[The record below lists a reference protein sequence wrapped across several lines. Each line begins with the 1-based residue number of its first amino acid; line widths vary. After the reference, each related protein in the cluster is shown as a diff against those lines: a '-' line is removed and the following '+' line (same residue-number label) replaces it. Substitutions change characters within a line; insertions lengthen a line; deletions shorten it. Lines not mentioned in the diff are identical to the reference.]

1 MSDGSGFDWFQKKDT
16 ITGEADGSPRPAPKP
31 TPKKNVWGEE
41 QQETNF
47 DTEGMSLEE
56 IHDREAQE
64 WEINKMIAD
73 QRGDDTVVIGE
84 SGEWPDGDPHE
95 GEQMVPAN
103 MKKPKQGLP
112 WEKPKKEDVFAGEKI
127 TPKKLDVRV
136 LSNSKE
142 ADEIGSMTNPM
153 KAAVGEE
160 IYDMVKSHATRSDNP
175 MWSELDDQRGGNEFL
190 EGLDA
195 FVFCGIAG
203 PPGCGKTGI
212 IHDSLT
218 EEEIANGAEIW
229 HVDFDGGGRTSKHAH
244 HDNLKNLI
252 ILNPYVYMKGKES
265 ASDQIDN
272 MATYERTLL
281 LCNLAVEQM
290 EKQQAYFKEHGKM
303 PNPYL
308 KTFLFDG
315 SDKWELI
322 CRLCMKISDLGL
334 GNDAI
339 GVATKRVTRFNWGVR
354 KTRYAAASHCWQA
367 LMVGGVHVYTIAHMK
382 PTYDR
387 EGNELEGQEIPGWLK
402 ESDGDMQQ
410 VVLMYVDR
418 ERDELGRLTGVEKA
432 FAVLSKNRVSLDL
445 PGRHT
450 VFERAPEEK
459 GGSKWYG
466 WPSLK
471 YGRFETDDAQTGAN
485 DE

>member
-16 ITGEADGSPRPAPKP
+16 ITGEADGSPTPAPKP
-31 TPKKNVWGEE
+31 KPKKNVWGEE
-41 QQETNF
+41 QEERNF

-64 WEINKMIAD
+64 WEINKVIAE
-73 QRGDDTVVIGE
+73 QREEDAPSED
-84 SGEWPDGDPHE
+84 SKSPS
-95 GEQMVPAN
+95 
-103 MKKPKQGLP
+103 GLP
-112 WEKPKKEDVFAGEKI
+112 WEM
-127 TPKKLDVRV
+127 PKKLDVHV

-142 ADEIGSMTNPM
+142 ANTNHTVPATPL
-153 KAAVGEE
+153 KQVV
-160 IYDMVKSHATRSDNP
+160 DATRSDNP
-175 MWSELDDQRGGNEFL
+175 MWSEIDDQRGGNEFL

-218 EEEIANGAEIW
+218 EEEIANGAEVW

-252 ILNPYVYMKGKES
+252 ILDPYVYMKGKES

-281 LCNLAVEQM
+281 LCNIAVEQM
-290 EKQQAYFKEHGKM
+290 ENQQAYFKEHGKM

-471 YGRFETDDAQTGAN
+471 YGRFETDDSQIGAN

>member
-56 IHDREAQE
+56 IQDREAQE
-64 WEINKMIAD
+64 WEINKAIAD

-103 MKKPKQGLP
+103 MKKPERGLP
-112 WEKPKKEDVFAGEKI
+112 WEQPKKQEVNAQDKI
-127 TPKKLDVRV
+127 TPKT
-136 LSNSKE
+136 E
-142 ADEIGSMTNPM
+142 TTNHTVPATPL
-153 KAAVGEE
+153 KQVV
-160 IYDMVKSHATRSDNP
+160 DATRSDNP

-218 EEEIANGAEIW
+218 EEEIANGAEVW

-252 ILNPYVYMKGKES
+252 ILDPYVYMKGKES

-471 YGRFETDDAQTGAN
+471 YGRFETDDSQIGAN

>member
-16 ITGEADGSPRPAPKP
+16 ITGEADGSPTPAPKP
-31 TPKKNVWGEE
+31 KPKKNVWGEE
-41 QQETNF
+41 QEERNF

-64 WEINKMIAD
+64 WEINKVIAD
-73 QRGDDTVVIGE
+73 QR
-84 SGEWPDGDPHE
+84 
-95 GEQMVPAN
+95 VPAN
-103 MKKPKQGLP
+103 MNKPEQGLP

-127 TPKKLDVRV
+127 MPKKLDVRV
-136 LSNSKE
+136 LSNSEE
-142 ADEIGSMTNPM
+142 ANTNHTVPATPL
-153 KAAVGEE
+153 KQVV
-160 IYDMVKSHATRSDNP
+160 DATRSDNP

-218 EEEIANGAEIW
+218 EEEIANGAEVW

-244 HDNLKNLI
+244 HNNLKNLI
-252 ILNPYVYMKGKES
+252 ILDPYVYMKGKES

-272 MATYERTLL
+272 MATYEKTLL

-471 YGRFETDDAQTGAN
+471 YGRFETDEAQTGAN